1 MKVVGGV
8 WQGSEGVWKG
18 KSNST
23 TVVGSCIVIMDSS
36 SSFRMTLLRVAVRE
50 QVSPLRARKFVLGT
64 RYRKI

>member
-1 MKVVGGV
+1 MKVVGGI

-23 TVVGSCIVIMDSS
+23 TVVGSRIVIMDSS

-50 QVSPLRARKFVLGT
+50 QVSPLRARKL
-64 RYRKI
+64 Y